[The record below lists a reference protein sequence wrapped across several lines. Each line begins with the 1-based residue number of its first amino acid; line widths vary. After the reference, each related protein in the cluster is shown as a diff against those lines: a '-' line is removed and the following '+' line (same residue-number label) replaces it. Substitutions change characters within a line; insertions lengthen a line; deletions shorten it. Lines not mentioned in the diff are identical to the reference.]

1 MTIDKLKELLNDP
14 SLHDDEAERVRD
26 EFRIFA
32 EIIFEQWLESVHKEG
47 AGDDNPP

>member
-1 MTIDKLKELLNDP
+1 MSTEGIKKILNDP
-14 SLHDDEAERVRD
+14 QFSDADAERVRD